1 MLPLWLRSKCR
12 AYWVLAFLFGVAR
25 AAAVLWF
32 SRLFGQVGAVLGYA
46 LREEHI
52 EILACQLGKDAFSG
66 PASCVKGLVNTLY

>member
-1 MLPLWLRSKCR
+1 MESSCSTRLLATTQLAIVARWLRLRSIG

-52 EILACQLGKDAFSG
+52 
-66 PASCVKGLVNTLY
+66 